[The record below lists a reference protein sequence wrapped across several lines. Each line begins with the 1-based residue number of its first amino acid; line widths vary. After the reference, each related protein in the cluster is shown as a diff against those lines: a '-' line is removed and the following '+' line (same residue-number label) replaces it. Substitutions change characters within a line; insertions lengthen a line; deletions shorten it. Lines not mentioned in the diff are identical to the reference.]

1 MEAAEPMADEATEDA
16 AAADEPAAVAPAA
29 VAIAAAD
36 RELVLEEIEA
46 LAGAL
51 QDPEARAR
59 YRRLA
64 GAVAAGEVPAQLAGG
79 LATVLELSL
88 ASGRARRLHGAE
100 HEAALRRLF
109 FQTPAGAVLR
119 QSAADANRALSG
131 LAGQRI
137 AGVAFTAQAPG
148 VFRLQLDTDRCQVA
162 LDIGPGGV
170 AAGSVSVEL

>member
-1 MEAAEPMADEATEDA
+1 MEAEVAEPDADPSA
-16 AAADEPAAVAPAA
+16 AAPSAADGEAAAVEIAPAE
-29 VAIAAAD
+29 
-36 RELVLEEIEA
+36 RELVLEEIAA

-64 GAVAAGEVPAQLAGG
+64 GAAAAGEVPAELAGG

-109 FQTPAGAVLR
+109 FRTPAGAVLR
-119 QSAADANRALSG
+119 QSAADANRALAG
-131 LAGQRI
+131 LAGQRLE
-137 AGVAFTAQAPG
+137 AVAFTAQAPG
-148 VFRLQLDTDRCQVA
+148 RFRLQVDTDRCQLA

-170 AAGSVSVEL
+170 AAGTVSVEL